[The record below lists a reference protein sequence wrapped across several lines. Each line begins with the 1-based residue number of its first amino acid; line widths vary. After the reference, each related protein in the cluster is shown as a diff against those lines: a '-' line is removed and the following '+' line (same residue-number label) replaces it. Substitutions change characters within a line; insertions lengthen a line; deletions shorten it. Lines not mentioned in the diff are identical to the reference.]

1 MTICLKF
8 AFARSAATLLVIHV
22 FKIIFILK
30 VVGEGVD
37 VDIGGLVVGGG
48 GVL

>member
-1 MTICLKF
+1 MFEICFRTVRRNFTCYTCFQDYFYFQSL
-8 AFARSAATLLVIHV
+8 
-22 FKIIFILK
+22 
-30 VVGEGVD
+30 GEGVD